1 MRPLLAR
8 YELAAVIIFAV
19 CLSGLSLPASAQPL
33 FTENFDA
40 LGAAH
45 GEFGLDHA
53 DSAWEPGID
62 TPSVDTSSAD
72 PPPVPQPCIDDPPP
86 HEGCE
91 GAVTRLVD
99 LGGGDWCLYLSN
111 YSFGPNGGHRSLN
124 GIRSKMGWP
133 RGNNL
138 RVTFQMFGDPAISPD
153 GEPYPLAGGPMGP
166 WHQREGNDFEW
177 TDSFNE
183 GNIERDIEAGLN
195 IWAGWQHY
203 FEENGGPNNDRTGR
217 ELLRPQDGDPP
228 GYRAAVVAS
237 ALSAGTPL
245 AQQKANGSIWCR
257 VWLGDVTGGT
267 MEYSVDSTNG
277 TDGTWESIRQT
288 GLPGNPVIDTRGD
301 NPQPNIGNTSPV
313 YLGFGAF
320 KHACFD
326 NIFVEDDI
334 TGVTPTPTPTP
345 TVSPTPTPTPPPD
358 PGYSIIFSEDFN
370 VLGETSGEFGLGS
383 AGSLWNPG
391 VDTPSVLVPGVPVD
405 CPSGTNEG
413 CAGAVTRLVHL
424 GSGDWAL
431 YLSNYSFGPV
441 GGQRSLN
448 GIRSK
453 QSWPRG
459 MDMRVTF
466 RMFGDPAISPDG
478 EPYPR
483 AGGPMGPWH
492 QTNDWQNGDFAGNIE
507 RDIEMGLNQW
517 AGWRHFFEEN
527 GGPEN
532 DSTGIF
538 LENDDDDGDY
548 LAVART
554 RVGATSAPL
563 FFQKSDFSMW
573 VRFILGDQTGGKM
586 QYSLDGPGG
595 TWLDVHEHRDGVASI
610 GPVIDTR
617 GMPAGDTIGSAP
629 EVFLGFGAFK
639 HACFDDIRIEVLG
652 ELPNPAEHWELFE

>member
-1 MRPLLAR
+1 MRQLIRR
-8 YELAAVIIFAV
+8 YALVAAIFAA

-40 LGAAH
+40 LGQAQ
-45 GEFGLDHA
+45 GEFGLDHSS
-53 DSAWEPGID
+53 SAWEPGVD

-72 PPPVPQPCIDDPPP
+72 PPPVPPACPSGIN
-86 HEGCE
+86 EGCA

-111 YSFGPNGGHRSLN
+111 YSFGPNGMHRSLN

-153 GEPYPLAGGPMGP
+153 GEPYPLAGGPTGP

-177 TDSFNE
+177 REAFNE
-183 GNIERDIEAGLN
+183 GNMERDIEAGLN

-203 FEENGGPNNDRTGR
+203 FEENGGTDNDRTGLQ
-217 ELLRPQDGDPP
+217 LLRPEDGDPP
-228 GYRAAVVAS
+228 GYRAAILAS
-237 ALSAGTPL
+237 ELPAGTPL
-245 AQQKANGSIWCR
+245 GEQKANGSIWCR

-267 MEYSVDSTNG
+267 MEFSTDSSNG

-288 GLPGNPVIDTRGD
+288 EFPGNPVIDTRGD
-301 NPQPNIGNTSPV
+301 NPAGNIGNTSPV

-326 NIFVEDDI
+326 NIFVEDDT

-345 TVSPTPTPTPPPD
+345 TVSPTPTPIPPPD
-358 PGYSIIFSEDFN
+358 DGYTIVFSEDFD
-370 VLGETSGEFGLGS
+370 VLGGANGEFGLDS
-383 AGSLWNPG
+383 AGSAWIPG

-405 CPSGTNEG
+405 CLSGTNEG

-431 YLSNYSFGPV
+431 YLSNFSFGPN
-441 GGQRSLN
+441 GDQRSLN

-466 RMFGDPAISPDG
+466 RMFGDRAVAPDG
-478 EPYPR
+478 EPYPL

-492 QTNDWQNGDFAGNIE
+492 QTNDWQNGEVAGRIE

-517 AGWRHFFEEN
+517 AGWRHSFEEN
-527 GGPEN
+527 GGPDN
-532 DSTGIF
+532 DSSGIL
-538 LENDDDDGDY
+538 LEVEDGDY
-548 LAVART
+548 RETASMLFGIIGT
-554 RVGATSAPL
+554 PL
-563 FFQKSDFSMW
+563 VVQKSDFSMW
-573 VRFILGDQTGGKM
+573 VRFIVGDQTGGKM
-586 QYSLDGPGG
+586 QYSLEGPGG
-595 TWLDVHEHRDGVASI
+595 TWLDVHEHRDGVGSI

-617 GMPAGDTIGSAP
+617 GMPAGDTIGSAANL
-629 EVFLGFGAFK
+629 FLGFGAFK
-639 HACFDDIRIEVLG
+639 HACFDDIRIEVVG
-652 ELPNPAEHWELFE
+652 ELLNPAEHWQLYE